1 MTARMGIGGG
11 VGIFGSMSSANDRIK
26 IDRLRTIYG
35 LRALWPEKFVHL
47 TTITRQWE

>member
-26 IDRLRTIYG
+26 IDSSERFT
-35 LRALWPEKFVHL
+35 V
-47 TTITRQWE
+47 